1 MASKTASLIIRLTDQ
16 VTGPAGQASKALQ
29 GLSKAGDGLNKL
41 KNAAS
46 GLDELGGKLR
56 RAKGE
61 VERASREL
69 AAAER
74 KVAFFARSKASGSS
88 NYAAF
93 KASGEVDAAQARLRA
108 AKAQFA
114 ASQRTL
120 EGLKTTFDG
129 QKAVVRGL
137 TATLASAA
145 GGLKQV
151 TSAEGAIAGATNG
164 ANAALRTQGNLF
176 STISQR
182 AASAAKAYRDVAAGM
197 AAAGR
202 QSAAQQAASR
212 RMIDG
217 MSSPARAARAQ
228 KAAQRQAELAATY
241 QAGRRYSTGSMAGG
255 AARKGGA
262 EGGTSI
268 AGGAVEALE
277 GLGAAELAKRT
288 YEKARDVYLDFDEA
302 TRRQRAVMGISED
315 TQRPLTTQA
324 LQIGKDTRFTNS
336 DVVKAQTL
344 VASSLPDHL
353 KTVAVISAITEN
365 TKDYALAMGTTMDEG
380 AEAIISRIKGRQY
393 DLSSPDAAATSAK
406 HAANRLVQFGKSSGA
421 SHHDIMGYTKFGA
434 APGQVMGF
442 SEEFSDSLAAQL
454 KRLGYDGAMAGTF
467 VRAAATKL
475 TVPTNKGRNA
485 LAAAGF
491 DHDDYVSPG
500 KKMSADNLDNL
511 VRLQF
516 GKGLN
521 ASQLKR
527 IGELLNDED
536 VVGDRAEFVPQ
547 VSEILQE
554 TLAKKGKKGKVNAQD
569 AQKIAKAVN
578 DYMNMTSGAVDSER
592 LLMDILKQGLT
603 PALAKY
609 LFGQEHGGRA
619 LGLRPEMLEKDRK
632 AFEHTPKD
640 RASQFG
646 KDVNAGAYGEY
657 NQMKGSFETAYM
669 RAAQANDERLR
680 GMWKAIG
687 DLADKFS
694 DLSDSSIRTATDLAT
709 ATTAFLTLKGTLSAL
724 GMFGVRAA
732 EGLGAI
738 LSKITPFIAAAYA
751 GAKTG
756 QAIGEGINEV
766 GAIAGG
772 KYWTP
777 KDEEELADLRR
788 QRDEKRGQIEAR
800 QAKFHPSRRG
810 EFDPESDRL
819 QKDISVLENRIR
831 SGEETKRA
839 GLPIGEA
846 AREALDARA
855 AAKAAPA
862 APPVKPPEVKVP
874 DAASA
879 GQDAGKAVAKGVEK
893 GADKAGEQ
901 AGQAIADGVRAKA
914 PEAKR
919 GWEMLRRDAAEAGSD
934 AGQSAGERIAEGI
947 NEVGAIAA
955 GKHWT
960 PKDSEEVAELR
971 QQRDAKRA
979 EMTGIEGWIRP
990 SMRGQPNADLDRL
1003 QREVQTLDNRIRAGE
1018 ERQRAGLKLGEAARE
1033 ALASKAAAGSAES
1046 GAKAGQEAGQ
1056 AIADGI
1062 RAKAPEAGSAGQ
1074 EAGSS
1079 AGQGVAKGGAK
1090 EAPKIEEK
1098 AKSLWEKIKE
1108 IFSEPIKISF
1118 DLDTGA
1124 ATGRARSTYVSL
1136 SGGGGGS
1143 FFGRALAV
1151 GGGAG
1156 IGHVASKAD
1165 RAAYIREAARRN
1177 GIDPEVALRVAQSE
1191 GFNEYTGDQ
1200 GRSFGDFQLFTGG
1213 GLGNKALRE
1222 GINVRDPN
1230 TWREQIDFAMREAA
1244 KGGWTPWHGAK
1255 RVGIGPWQGIG
1266 RPRTSAPAASGD
1278 LTPAQI
1284 EAARQRI
1291 QSRYTPRPAS
1301 PEAQPG
1307 LTGSGVP
1314 AIAPKGDTS
1323 GLDSLGTKADAA
1335 KDKLSGLS
1343 GVTVSPQVS
1352 TGGLDGLI
1360 AKANQALAALQR
1372 IPGAVASANAS
1383 LGSVN
1388 AAAGGKG
1395 GGESGSGSV
1404 NVRGA
1409 LSDNFA

>member
-46 GLDELGGKLR
+46 GLDELGTKLR
-56 RAKGE
+56 RARGE

-114 ASQRTL
+114 ASQRTH

-137 TATLASAA
+137 AATLASAA

-228 KAAQRQAELAATY
+228 TAAQRQAELAATY

-632 AFEHTPKD
+632 AFEHTPED

-862 APPVKPPEVKVP
+862 APPVKPPEVK
-874 DAASA
+874 
-879 GQDAGKAVAKGVEK
+879 
-893 GADKAGEQ
+893 
-901 AGQAIADGVRAKA
+901 
-914 PEAKR
+914 R

-934 AGQSAGERIAEGI
+934 AGQSAGERIGEGI

-990 SMRGQPNADLDRL
+990 SMRGQPNAGLDRL
-1003 QREVQTLDNRIRAGE
+1003 QREVQTLDDRIRAGE

-1033 ALASKAAAGSAES
+1033 ALDAKAAAGSAESGAKAAAGSAES

-1062 RAKAPEAGSAGQ
+1062 RAKATEAGSAGQ

-1079 AGQGVAKGGAK
+1079 AGQGVAKGVEK

-1143 FFGRALAV
+1143 FSGRALAV

-1230 TWREQIDFAMREAA
+1230 TWKEQIDFAMREAA